1 MRIQPYERRLGINP
15 VNIPSSTPNIDNGDY
30 GAGVA
35 EGIQG
40 LALRIQKLQNDTD
53 DARTL
58 ELFNRFKQSAIDYH
72 DNPDTGIR
80 NTRLG
85 YMASGLYQ
93 DADTWM
99 RSKGEEYVQEL
110 KSNRAK
116 RNFRKM
122 AEPFIIQQ
130 GDANSRFEAQQVK
143 HYQTEQADASIT
155 NSVANIE
162 RHYNEPDVINLE
174 RESIRQALEL
184 KMRGSSLDAFNAEY
198 AKIEDQIGLARIRQA
213 YSVNP
218 LDALAMM
225 QNPDIHLQKR
235 INDE

>member
-58 ELFNRFKQSAIDYH
+58 ELFNRFKQTAIDYH

-85 YMASGLYQ
+85 YHDNQ
-93 DADTWM
+93 
-99 RSKGEEYVQEL
+99 
-110 KSNRAK
+110 
-116 RNFRKM
+116 
-122 AEPFIIQQ
+122 
-130 GDANSRFEAQQVK
+130 
-143 HYQTEQADASIT
+143 
-155 NSVANIE
+155 
-162 RHYNEPDVINLE
+162 
-174 RESIRQALEL
+174 
-184 KMRGSSLDAFNAEY
+184 
-198 AKIEDQIGLARIRQA
+198 
-213 YSVNP
+213 
-218 LDALAMM
+218 
-225 QNPDIHLQKR
+225 
-235 INDE
+235 